1 MALKPY
7 FKQDGTTLYHGD
19 CLELLAEL
27 RSESFDLAMTDPP
40 YLVSYVGRWGKM
52 TSPISCTSSMESISK
67 EIERDGGVGQGPAHV
82 VRDRFDADV
91 GQLRAVL
98 VRDAVDEHVESSP

>member
-7 FKQDGTTLYHGD
+7 FKQDGITLYHGD

-40 YLVSYVGRWGKM
+40 YLVSYAGRWGKM
-52 TSPISCTSSMESISK
+52 TSRYLVP
-67 EIERDGGVGQGPAHV
+67 
-82 VRDRFDADV
+82 VRWRVYRRKLSGMGAW
-91 GQLRAVL
+91 GKGR
-98 VRDAVDEHVESSP
+98 PT

>member
-1 MALKPY
+1 VARVSLVPTAGRRVLTNSS
-7 FKQDGTTLYHGD
+7 FKERP
-19 CLELLAEL
+19 EL
-27 RSESFDLAMTDPP
+27 
-40 YLVSYVGRWGKM
+40 
-52 TSPISCTSSMESISK
+52 TSPISCTRSMESISK

-98 VRDAVDEHVESSP
+98 VRGAVDEHVESSP

>member
-7 FKQDGTTLYHGD
+7 FKQDGITLYHGD

-40 YLVSYVGRWGKM
+40 
-52 TSPISCTSSMESISK
+52 
-67 EIERDGGVGQGPAHV
+67 
-82 VRDRFDADV
+82 
-91 GQLRAVL
+91 
-98 VRDAVDEHVESSP
+98 